1 MDNGTTLEL
10 LEKIHDGII
19 QYFQK
24 FLGHHQINEVPDIS
38 HLISTKISEEENA
51 AIVHQPT
58 KIDLKNAL
66 TSIPTNSSLGPDG
79 FSLGFL
85 IAC

>member
-1 MDNGTTLEL
+1 MRMDNGTTLEL

-51 AIVHQPT
+51 A
-58 KIDLKNAL
+58 LF
-66 TSIPTNSSLGPDG
+66 TNRQK
-79 FSLGFL
+79 L
-85 IAC
+85 I